1 MRSFHTIAVPHRDI
15 LEGRLTM
22 DVFAADLWGVY
33 KGRGPDEY
41 KDGEQFFRKTYQT
54 EGLRN
59 ILAIVEKRL
68 MGMGGD
74 PVIQIQTP
82 FGGGKTHTLIAMYH
96 KADQWNARKVVI
108 VGTPMS
114 TSDTPWGMLEE
125 QLTGRIGRFA
135 AQVSPGREA
144 IYELLS
150 ENQPVL
156 ILMDEVLE
164 YATKAAAVTV
174 GESTLAAQ
182 TIAFMQEL
190 TEVAGTLE
198 KVALVIAL
206 PASAMERYD
215 ESAEKLFEQL
225 KKVAGRVEKIYT
237 PVQDHEIT
245 HVIRQRLFA
254 RIDHGGAGEVIG
266 DFIDYATKE
275 SILPAGTEPSEYRKR
290 FESSYPF
297 LPEVVDVLYHR
308 WGSFPNFQRT
318 RGVLRL
324 LSLVTHCLKDR
335 SLPYISLADFD
346 LFDSEIRRELINF
359 AGPEYDSIIAADIT
373 GMESGSKKIDLSLGD
388 AYKGLK
394 LGTRAATTIFLYSF
408 SGSGGTENGG
418 TIEEIKRN
426 ATTIENPASVV
437 TEAVEQLKGMQG
449 LFYLQHHSGKYYF
462 TNEPNLNRILLIRM
476 ENVRDAEIKESEREL
491 LKNSISG
498 VAMKVFVW
506 QELNTDIPDTTD
518 LKLIILQERD
528 DEFMKDTMNMRGS
541 TPRVN
546 RNTLFFLTPLES
558 ERTGFYNLLKREIA
572 YRLIRDDKTLKLS
585 NEQKKEIKTE
595 LTKTEGS
602 LNEALR
608 RYYRLFFIPGR
619 DGFKEHDLG
628 IPTYGEAKKIDD
640 LVYEKLR
647 TAGEVLERIV
657 PLVIKER
664 YLKDA
669 KFVLTEQLYQSSAR
683 TPGEVRIVDR
693 VVWENG
699 ISEGVREG
707 LFGLGELAGEEPV
720 CRFFGKSTSVA
731 LSGSEVIIR
740 EDLCIAQE
748 EETARGSG
756 YPTGT
761 DKTDEGETC
770 IRDSGTMPPID
781 PELTVSGKESVRKK
795 IHLKFVIPKG
805 SVSSI
810 MGVMNLLQS
819 KFDRLEIEL
828 LAEGGEILESD
839 YDNKIEEAFRQL
851 GIKLNERSSGRYQK
865 EATRNA

>member
-22 DVFAADLWGVY
+22 DVFAADLWEVY

-41 KDGEQFFRKTYQT
+41 KDGEQFFRQTYQT
-54 EGLRN
+54 EGLKN

-96 KADQWNARKVVI
+96 KADQWNSRKVVI

-125 QLTGRIGRFA
+125 QLTGRIDRFA
-135 AQVSPGREA
+135 AQVSPGREST
-144 IYELLS
+144 YELLS

-164 YATKAAAVTV
+164 YVTKAAAVTV

-198 KVALVIAL
+198 KVALVITL
-206 PASAMERYD
+206 PASAMEHYD

-225 KKVAGRVEKIYT
+225 KKVVGRVEKIYT

-245 HVIRQRLFA
+245 HVIGQRLFS
-254 RIDHGGAGEVIG
+254 RIDPDGAGEVIG
-266 DFIDYATKE
+266 DFMEYATRE

-308 WGSFPNFQRT
+308 WGSFPGFQRT

-324 LSLVTHCLKDR
+324 LALITDSLKDK
-335 SLPYISLADFD
+335 SVPYISLADFD
-346 LFDSEIRRELINF
+346 LNDSKIRRELVKF

-373 GMESGSKKIDLSLGD
+373 GMESGSKKIDMSLGD
-388 AYKGLK
+388 AHKGLK
-394 LGTRAATTIFLYSF
+394 LGTRAVTTVFLYSF
-408 SGSGGTENGG
+408 SGGAEKGATMG
-418 TIEEIKRN
+418 EIKRN
-426 ATTIENPASVV
+426 ATTTENPASVV
-437 TEAVEQLKGMQG
+437 AEAVEQLKRR
-449 LFYLQHHSGKYYF
+449 LFYLQHQTGKYYF
-462 TNEPNLNRILLIRM
+462 DNVHNLNRTLLIRM
-476 ENVRDAEIKESEREL
+476 ENIGDAEIVESEREL
-491 LKNSISG
+491 LKNNISG
-498 VAMKVFVW
+498 ITMKVFVW

-518 LKLIILQERD
+518 LKLIILRERD
-528 DEFMKDTMNMRGS
+528 DEFMKDTMNMRGN

-558 ERTGFYNLLKREIA
+558 ERTGFYNLLKRGIA
-572 YRLIRDDKTLKLS
+572 YRLISDDKTLNLS
-585 NEQKKEIKTE
+585 GEQNKEIKAE
-595 LTKTEGS
+595 LKKIEGG

-608 RYYRLFFIPGR
+608 RYYRLLAIPGK
-619 DGFKEHDLG
+619 DEFKEQDLG

-647 TAGEVLERIV
+647 TAGEVLERIA
-657 PLVIKER
+657 PRVIKER

-683 TPGEVRIVDR
+683 TPGEFRIVDR

-699 ISEGVREG
+699 ISEGVCEG
-707 LFGLGELAGEEPV
+707 LFGLGELDDEKPV
-720 CRFFGKSTSVA
+720 CRFFGKSPSVA
-731 LSGSEVIIR
+731 LSGSEAIIR
-740 EDLCIAQE
+740 EDLCNTQE
-748 EETARGSG
+748 EETDSGRG
-756 YPTGT
+756 YLTGT
-761 DKTDEGETC
+761 DNTDEAEPC
-770 IRDSGTMPPID
+770 IGDSGTVPPID
-781 PELTVSGKESVRKK
+781 PEQTVSGKESVRKK
-795 IHLKFVIPKG
+795 IHLKFTIPKG
-805 SVSSI
+805 KVAGI

-819 KFDRLEIEL
+819 NFGRLEIEL
-828 LAEGGEILESD
+828 LAEGGEISESD
-839 YDNKIEEAFRQL
+839 YDTKIEEAFRQL
-851 GIKLNERSSGRYQK
+851 EIKLNNS
-865 EATRNA
+865 A

>member
-22 DVFAADLWGVY
+22 DVFAADLWEVY

-41 KDGEQFFRKTYQT
+41 KDHEQFFRKTYQT
-54 EGLRN
+54 EGLKH

-68 MGMGGD
+68 TGMGGD

-125 QLTGRIGRFA
+125 QLTGRIDRFA

-164 YATKAAAVTV
+164 YVTKAAAVTV

-206 PASAMERYD
+206 PTSAMERYD
-215 ESAEKLFEQL
+215 ESAEKLFGQL
-225 KKVAGRVEKIYT
+225 KKVVGRVEKIYA
-237 PVQDHEIT
+237 PVQDHEINQ
-245 HVIRQRLFA
+245 VIRQRLFS
-254 RIDHGGAGEVIG
+254 RIDHDDAGEVIG
-266 DFIDYATKE
+266 DFMEYATRE
-275 SILPAGTEPSEYRKR
+275 SIIPAGTEPSEYRKR

-308 WGSFPNFQRT
+308 WGSYPNFQRT

-324 LSLVTHCLKDR
+324 LALITYSLKDK
-335 SLPYISLADFD
+335 SVPYISLADFD
-346 LFDSEIRRELINF
+346 LNDSEIRRELVKF

-373 GMESGSKKIDLSLGD
+373 DMDSGSKKIDLSLGD

-394 LGTRAATTIFLYSF
+394 LGTRAVTTVFLYSF
-408 SGSGGTENGG
+408 SGGAEKGATMG
-418 TIEEIKRN
+418 EIKRN
-426 ATTIENPASVV
+426 ATTTENPASVV
-437 TEAVEQLKGMQG
+437 AEAVEQLKRR
-449 LFYLQHHSGKYYF
+449 LFYLQHQAGKYYF
-462 TNEPNLNRILLIRM
+462 DSVHNLNRTLLIRM
-476 ENVRDAEIKESEREL
+476 ENIGDAEIVESERKL

-528 DEFMKDTMNMRGS
+528 DEFMKDTMNTRGS

-572 YRLIRDDKTLKLS
+572 YRLISDDKTLNLS
-585 NEQKKEIKTE
+585 NEQNKEIKAE
-595 LTKTEGS
+595 LKKIEGG

-608 RYYRLFFIPGR
+608 RYYRLLAIPGK
-619 DGFKEHDLG
+619 DEFKEQDLG

-683 TPGEVRIVDR
+683 TPGEVRITR
-693 VVWENG
+693 REVWEDG

-707 LFGLGELAGEEPV
+707 LFGLGELEGEEPV

-740 EDLCIAQE
+740 EDICATQRE
-748 EETARGSG
+748 MTDDRRSG

-761 DKTDEGETC
+761 DKTDEGEPC
-770 IRDSGTMPPID
+770 IGDSGTVLPIG
-781 PELTVSGKESVRKK
+781 PELTVSEKESVRKK
-795 IHLKFVIPKG
+795 IHLKFTLPKG
-805 SVSSI
+805 KVAGI

-819 KFDRLEIEL
+819 NFDRLEIEL
-828 LAEGGEILESD
+828 LAEGGEISESD

-851 GIKLNERSSGRYQK
+851 EIKLNNS
-865 EATRNA
+865 A

>member
-1 MRSFHTIAVPHRDI
+1 MRPFHTIAVPHRDI

-22 DVFAADLWGVY
+22 DVFAADLWEVY

-54 EGLRN
+54 AGLKN

-68 MGMGGD
+68 SGMGGD

-125 QLTGRIGRFA
+125 QLTGRIDRFTV
-135 AQVSPGREA
+135 QVSPGREA

-164 YATKAAAVTV
+164 YVTKVAAVKV

-182 TIAFMQEL
+182 TLAFMQEL

-198 KVALVIAL
+198 KVVLVITL
-206 PASAMERYD
+206 PTSTMEHYD
-215 ESAEKLFEQL
+215 ESAEKLFGQL
-225 KKVAGRVEKIYT
+225 KKVTGRVEKIYA

-245 HVIRQRLFA
+245 QVIRQRLFS
-254 RIDHGGAGEVIG
+254 RIDHDGAGEIIME
-266 DFIDYATKE
+266 FMDYATKE

-308 WGSFPNFQRT
+308 WGSFPDFQRT

-324 LSLVTHCLKDR
+324 LALITHSLKDK
-335 SLPYISLADFD
+335 SVPYISIADFD
-346 LFDSEIRRELINF
+346 LNDPEIRRELVKF
-359 AGPEYDSIIAADIT
+359 AGPEYDSIIDADIT
-373 GMESGSKKIDLSLGD
+373 GRESGSRKVDLTLGD
-388 AYKGLK
+388 TYKGLK

-408 SGSGGTENGG
+408 SGSGGTENGATMG
-418 TIEEIKRN
+418 EIKRN
-426 ATTIENPASVV
+426 ATAIGNPASVV
-437 TEAVEQLKGMQG
+437 AEAVEQLKGMQG
-449 LFYLQHHSGKYYF
+449 LLYLQHQTGKYYF
-462 TNEPNLNRILLIRM
+462 TNKLNLNRTLLIRM
-476 ENVRDAEIKESEREL
+476 ENISDSKIAESELEL
-491 LKNSISG
+491 LKNNISG
-498 VAMKVFVW
+498 ESMKVFVW
-506 QELNTDIPDTTD
+506 SEKNTDIPDTTD
-518 LKLIILQERD
+518 LKLIIQRARD
-528 DEFMKDTMNMRGS
+528 DELLKDTMNTRGH

-558 ERTGFYNLLKREIA
+558 ERTGFYNLLKKEIA
-572 YRLIRDDKTLKLS
+572 YRLISDDKTQNLS
-585 NEQKKEIKTE
+585 GEQKNEIKAE
-595 LTKTEGS
+595 LKNIGGASNGS
-602 LNEALR
+602 LR
-608 RYYRLFFIPGR
+608 RYYRLLAIPIR
-619 DGFKEHDLG
+619 DGFKEQDLG
-628 IPTYGEAKKIDD
+628 IPTYGEAKKLDD

-647 TAGEVLERIV
+647 TSGEVLERIA
-657 PLVIKER
+657 PLAIKER

-683 TPGEVRIVDR
+683 TPGEVRIVR
-693 VVWENG
+693 REVWEDG

-740 EDLCIAQE
+740 EDLCIAQGE
-748 EETARGSG
+748 ATDDHRSG
-756 YPTGT
+756 YLTGM
-761 DKTDEGETC
+761 DKTDEAETC
-770 IRDSGTMPPID
+770 IGDSGTMPPID
-781 PELTVSGKESVRKK
+781 QELTVSGKESVRKK
-795 IHLKFVIPKG
+795 IHLKFTLPKG
-805 SVSSI
+805 KVTGI
-810 MGVMNLLQS
+810 MGIMNLLQS
-819 KFDRLEIEL
+819 NFDRLEIEL
-828 LAEGGEILESD
+828 LAEGGEISESD

-851 GIKLNERSSGRYQK
+851 EIKLNN
-865 EATRNA
+865 NA

>member
-22 DVFAADLWGVY
+22 DVFAADLWEVY
-33 KGRGPDEY
+33 KGRGSDEY

-54 EGLRN
+54 EGLKN

-125 QLTGRIGRFA
+125 QLTGRIDQFT
-135 AQVSPGREA
+135 AQVSPGRES
-144 IYELLS
+144 IYKLLS
-150 ENQPVL
+150 EKQPVL

-164 YATKAAAVTV
+164 YVTKAAAVTV

-215 ESAEKLFEQL
+215 ESAEKLFGQL
-225 KKVAGRVEKIYT
+225 KKVVGRVEKIYA
-237 PVQDHEIT
+237 PVQDHEINQ
-245 HVIRQRLFA
+245 VIRQRLFS
-254 RIDHGGAGEVIG
+254 RIDHDDAGEVIG
-266 DFIDYATKE
+266 DFMEYATRE

-308 WGSFPNFQRT
+308 WGSFPDFQRT

-324 LSLVTHCLKDR
+324 LALITDSLKDK
-335 SLPYISLADFD
+335 SVPYISLADFD
-346 LFDSEIRRELINF
+346 LNDSEIRRELVNF

-373 GMESGSKKIDLSLGD
+373 GVESGSKKIDLSLGD
-388 AYKGLK
+388 TYKGLK
-394 LGTRAATTIFLYSF
+394 LGTRAVTTVFLYSF
-408 SGSGGTENGG
+408 SGGAEKGATMG
-418 TIEEIKRN
+418 EIKRN
-426 ATTIENPASVV
+426 ATTTENPASVV
-437 TEAVEQLKGMQG
+437 AEAVEQLKRR
-449 LFYLQHHSGKYYF
+449 LFYLQHQTGTYYF
-462 TNEPNLNRILLIRM
+462 DTVHNLNRTLLIRM
-476 ENVRDAEIKESEREL
+476 ENIGDAEIVESEREL
-491 LKNSISG
+491 LKNSISCG
-498 VAMKVFVW
+498 TMKVFVW
-506 QELNTDIPDTTD
+506 SEKNTDIPDTTD

-572 YRLIRDDKTLKLS
+572 YRLIRDDKTLNLS

-619 DGFKEHDLG
+619 DGFKEQDLG
-628 IPTYGEAKKIDD
+628 IPTYGEAKKIDE

-693 VVWENG
+693 VVWEKG
-699 ISEGVREG
+699 ISEGVHEG
-707 LFGLGELAGEEPV
+707 LFGLGELEGEQPV
-720 CRFFGKSTSVA
+720 CRFFEKSPSVA

-740 EDLCIAQE
+740 EDLCTTQGGATDE
-748 EETARGSG
+748 RGSG
-756 YPTGT
+756 YLTGT
-761 DKTDEGETC
+761 DKTDEEETG
-770 IRDSGTMPPID
+770 IGDSGTVLPIG
-781 PELTVSGKESVRKK
+781 PEPTVSGKESVRKK
-795 IHLKFVIPKG
+795 IHLKFTLPKG
-805 SVSSI
+805 KVAGI
-810 MGVMNLLQS
+810 MGIMNLLQS
-819 KFDRLEIEL
+819 NFDRLEIEL
-828 LAEGGEILESD
+828 LAEGGEISESD

-851 GIKLNERSSGRYQK
+851 EIKLNNS
-865 EATRNA
+865 A